1 MFIRFFRSVELRE
14 AISPSV
20 SPRFKIKRAG
30 TETKQH
36 HKRKC
41 IWHCL
46 CTFFVTLQIWYLPFD
61 VHLRI
66 RNSLSR
72 ARSEDSIPSRYPIFT
87 DGRTVG
93 FVGNSVVTQ
102 ARSCCWTL
110 VPSEETETAFLPRS
124 DSGLR
129 WYDDTLR
136 TCTHGSATGVDI
148 FRRPRQKGTRHF
160 SRRH

>member
-1 MFIRFFRSVELRE
+1 MFIRFFRSVGLRE
-14 AISPSV
+14 AISPPV
-20 SPRFKIKRAG
+20 SPRFKIKWAG

-66 RNSLSR
+66 RDSLSR
-72 ARSEDSIPSRYPIFT
+72 TRSEDSIPSRYPIFT

-93 FVGNSVVTQ
+93 FVDNSVVTPV
-102 ARSCCWTL
+102 RSSWLAL
-110 VPSEETETAFLPRS
+110 VPSEETGTAFLPRS

-136 TCTHGSATGVDI
+136 TCTHGSATVVDN
-148 FRRPRQKGTRHF
+148 FRHPHQKETRHF